1 MGKSEKDISN
11 FNLTKIA
18 QEILEKLVRFIVDDE
33 EIKIISDEEEQV
45 SKIILRIRTSNP
57 GILIGRHGHTLDT
70 LQYIVNIIANK
81 EIEISK
87 RRKIIVDIED
97 YQEKRKE
104 IISKYAYEKA
114 DIVKK
119 TGKKI
124 ALSFMNAVERKIV
137 HLALQEDPLVITY
150 SEGTEPYRKVIIAP
164 RKKDEKNNNFE
175 MS

>member
-1 MGKSEKDISN
+1 LGKSEKDISN

-81 EIEISK
+81 GIEISK

>member
-81 EIEISK
+81 GIEISK

>member
-57 GILIGRHGHTLDT
+57 GILIGRHGHTLDA

>member
-1 MGKSEKDISN
+1 MGRSEKDIFN
-11 FNLTKIA
+11 FNLEERA
-18 QEILEKLVRFIVDDE
+18 QGILEKLVRFIVDDGE
-33 EIKIISDEEEQV
+33 VKIVSDGEEQV

-57 GILIGRHGHTLDT
+57 GILIGRHGHTLDA

-81 EIEISK
+81 GVEISK

-97 YQEKRKE
+97 YKEKRKE

-114 DIVKK
+114 DIVKR

-164 RKKDEKNNNFE
+164 RKKDDKNNNVG
-175 MS
+175 ML

>member
-1 MGKSEKDISN
+1 LGRSEKDIFN
-11 FNLTKIA
+11 FNLAKRA
-18 QEILEKLVRFIVDDE
+18 QEILEKLVRFIVDDG
-33 EIKIISDEEEQV
+33 EIKIISDGEEQV

-57 GILIGRHGHTLDT
+57 GILIGRHGHTLDAI
-70 LQYIVNIIANK
+70 QYIVNIIANK
-81 EIEISK
+81 GIEISK

-97 YQEKRKE
+97 YKEKRKE

-114 DIVKK
+114 DIVKR

-164 RKKDEKNNNFE
+164 RKKDDKNNNVG
-175 MS
+175 ML

>member
-18 QEILEKLVRFIVDDE
+18 QEILEKLVSFIVDDE
-33 EIKIISDEEEQV
+33 EINIISDEEEQV

-81 EIEISK
+81 GIEISK

>member
-1 MGKSEKDISN
+1 LGKSEKDISN

-57 GILIGRHGHTLDT
+57 GILIGRHGHTLDA